1 MASIHRE
8 ILIDAGTAQVWDAVR
23 DVGALHSRLVPG
35 FVVATDVEGEIR
47 AVRFGNGL
55 CVRERIV
62 DVDDGRRR
70 IAWSVL
76 DSPQMRYHH
85 ASLQLF
91 EEGDRCRARWIADLL
106 PDEAAPRI
114 AAMIEQGLAAMKRAH
129 DRRAVP

>member
-1 MASIHRE
+1 MAAIHRE
-8 ILIDAGTAQVWDAVR
+8 VLIDATPAQVWDAVR

-35 FVVATDVEGEIR
+35 FVVDTQVDGEVR

-55 CVRERIV
+55 SVHERII
-62 DVDDGRRR
+62 DIDDARRR

-76 DSPQMRYHH
+76 DAPQMRYHH

-91 EEGDRCRARWIADLL
+91 DVDGRCRALWIADLL
-106 PDEAAPRI
+106 PNEVAPQI

-129 DRRAVP
+129 DRRDAA